1 MKKLLGKALVIAA
14 LCSMA
19 LAGCSNSTDSSAET
33 ENTNTAG
40 ENTVVSENE
49 NEPLN
54 FNLKITDA
62 KINGNELSIM
72 YLVSLPSNDR
82 PAEDMEFEKLEII
95 SPDGNAADCEFDGTE
110 LYSAN
115 GQDNVYTIDY
125 KFPETVPAGKYELNF
140 ENYGYYEGETFTT
153 AVEGKWTRSCV
164 AGSDKTSAVIDVSGE
179 KIEDNIELM
188 GCELKQTSIF
198 IKYKNTDDADIS
210 SVKLN
215 FKDGETM
222 EVSDTTDKTVSTDTS
237 SNESTAIINFNEMI
251 DINDVESIDIMGK
264 VFEI

>member
-1 MKKLLGKALVIAA
+1 MKKSLGKALVIAA

-19 LAGCSNSTDSSAET
+19 LAGCSNSADSSAET

-62 KINGNELSIM
+62 KIDGNELSIM

-95 SPDGNAADCEFDGTE
+95 SPDGNAVDCEFDGTE

-115 GQDNVYTIDY
+115 GQDNVYTMDTM
-125 KFPETVPAGKYELNF
+125 KEKHSPQLSKESGQ
-140 ENYGYYEGETFTT
+140 G
-153 AVEGKWTRSCV
+153 AVWLEAIKHRQS
-164 AGSDKTSAVIDVSGE
+164 
-179 KIEDNIELM
+179 LM
-188 GCELKQTSIF
+188 FL
-198 IKYKNTDDADIS
+198 
-210 SVKLN
+210 VKR
-215 FKDGETM
+215 
-222 EVSDTTDKTVSTDTS
+222 
-237 SNESTAIINFNEMI
+237 
-251 DINDVESIDIMGK
+251 
-264 VFEI
+264 

>member
-1 MKKLLGKALVIAA
+1 MRKLNRGLFLALI
-14 LCSMA
+14 CSMA

-215 FKDGETM
+215 FKDGETL

>member
-1 MKKLLGKALVIAA
+1 MRKLNRGLFLALI
-14 LCSMA
+14 CSMA
-19 LAGCSNSTDSSAET
+19 LAGCGNSADSAAET
-33 ENTNTAG
+33 ENENTVS

-49 NEPLN
+49 NIPLN

-62 KINGNELSIM
+62 RTDGDELSIM

-82 PAEDMEFEKLEII
+82 PASDMEFEKIELMTA
-95 SPDGNAADCEFDGTE
+95 DGNAVDCEFDGVE

-164 AGSDKTSAVIDVSGE
+164 AGSDKTSAVIGVSGE

-198 IKYKNTDDADIS
+198 IKYKNTDEADIS

-215 FKDGETM
+215 FKDGETL